1 MGHLAETVDRERE
14 QGNNL
19 LISSSIFHM
28 SLLVKLPWITRKLQK
43 KQLTKALYPVFLFR
57 QLSNQELKFM
67 ATFATLERVVPAAES
82 KSPAQVQKPSTPT
95 SSTQQN
101 KFTAEDLF
109 NYLYGYT
116 PIRLVDPIQLLR
128 RQVENGATNKH
139 TMSCK

>member
-1 MGHLAETVDRERE
+1 M
-14 QGNNL
+14 NNKKVTEKATHEGA
-19 LISSSIFHM
+19 ISRF
-28 SLLVKLPWITRKLQK
+28 
-43 KQLTKALYPVFLFR
+43 FFR
-57 QLSNQELKFM
+57 QLSSQELKFM

-139 TMSCK
+139 TISCK